1 MVGTQLPKKR
11 TQSSEVVTSVLCSF
25 LSRLF
30 LPKVSRA
37 SGKPLRFE
45 TSASNCQKRDLL
57 MFHSLS
63 TTNAMKLSLWVQVS
77 VVSRSPRGKFD
88 YFLNDVYNYQKKRL
102 EKNRNALK
110 LILLVLKRIYGLVA
124 FFSVAKFSTFFGKFE
139 NLP

>member
-1 MVGTQLPKKR
+1 
-11 TQSSEVVTSVLCSF
+11 
-25 LSRLF
+25 
-30 LPKVSRA
+30 
-37 SGKPLRFE
+37 
-45 TSASNCQKRDLL
+45 
-57 MFHSLS
+57 MFNSLS
-63 TTNAMKLSLWVQVS
+63 PTNAMKLSLWVQVS
-77 VVSRSPRGKFD
+77 VVSRSPRRKFD